1 MSLNWYL
8 KVKATIS
15 SKLHQILNW
24 SHFFSLQKDKDDK
37 NSVPHCHPVKDVFFF
52 IRAKLVLQHVELV
65 LISPVPEQG
74 DILAPH
80 SQHQEKD

>member
-1 MSLNWYL
+1 MSLKWHL

-37 NSVPHCHPVKDVFFF
+37 NFPRYTPMKDVFF
-52 IRAKLVLQHVELV
+52 IQAKLVLQHVEFV

-80 SQHQEKD
+80 SQH